1 MPTTNPS
8 RADQIGA
15 LFAEKAEILRSTV
28 ARHVH
33 STDDV
38 IDEACGFAWL
48 QLLRHPHVDLT
59 DPVRVFWWLYRTA
72 QRQAWHLHERAQRAV
87 PAGHPTTS
95 SCDVFTRQPD
105 ASVDLVR
112 QIEDREALRALHR
125 LRPAVRD
132 TAVLKSCG
140 YTYDEIRAIH
150 NISATT
156 ITKRV
161 HRARQLAEDPDRSG
175 G

>member
-1 MPTTNPS
+1 MPNTNDS

-15 LFAEKAEILRSTV
+15 LFQQRADVLRATV

-38 IDEACGFAWL
+38 IDEACAFAWV
-48 QLLRHPHVDLT
+48 QLLTHPNIDLT

-72 QRQAWHLHERAQRAV
+72 QRQAWHLHERAQRV
-87 PAGHPTTS
+87 LPGGHPVPGER
-95 SCDVFTRQPD
+95 DAFTRRPD
-105 ASVDLVR
+105 HSVDLVQ
-112 QIEDREALRALHR
+112 QIEDRETLRALHG

-132 TAVLKSCG
+132 TAVLKACG
-140 YTYDEIRAIH
+140 YSYDEIRAIH
-150 NISATT
+150 DISGTT

-161 HRARQLAEDPDRSG
+161 RRARQLVEDLDRAG

>member
-1 MPTTNPS
+1 MPNTNLS

-15 LFAEKAEILRSTV
+15 LFQQRADVLCATV
-28 ARHVH
+28 AKHVH

-48 QLLRHPHVDLT
+48 QLLRHHDVDLA
-59 DPVRVFWWLYRTA
+59 DHGRVFWWLYRTA
-72 QRQAWHLHERAQRAV
+72 QRQAWRLHERAQRTV
-87 PAGHPTTS
+87 PTGHPTTS
-95 SCDVFTRQPD
+95 CADVFTRQPD
-105 ASVDLVR
+105 ASVDLVQ
-112 QIEDREALRALHR
+112 QIEDRETLRALHQ

-132 TAVLKSCG
+132 TAVLKACG
-140 YTYDEIRAIH
+140 YTYDEISAIH
-150 NISATT
+150 DISGTT

-161 HRARQLAEDPDRSG
+161 RRARRLTEEPDTSG